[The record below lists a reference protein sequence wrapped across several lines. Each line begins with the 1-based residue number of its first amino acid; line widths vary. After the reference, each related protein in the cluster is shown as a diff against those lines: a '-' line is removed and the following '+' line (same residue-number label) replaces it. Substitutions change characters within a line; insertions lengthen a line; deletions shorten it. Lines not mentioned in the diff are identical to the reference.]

1 MLKDIN
7 LKKFISERFSNF
19 VLQKNSPYVK
29 TGFPSIDR
37 PWDKSKKEIEIPDTS
52 IYESLLQRSNFNAC
66 NQLSKC
72 HEDILTMDR
81 LKKETEEYAKSF
93 KAMGIKKGDIVPIC
107 MQPNNEGLIAFFA
120 LNRIGA
126 IPTFLNATANKN
138 EIESYIRKFYAR
150 NFIISSKFVENVDE
164 IISDCDLNK
173 VIVISPRDSF
183 KEGMQV
189 SELTSEYINHFDKKF
204 DETDKKISLTT
215 FKNIGKNYT
224 GKIDEEVKAKDI
236 AFICYTSGS
245 TGEPKAIVLTNENII
260 AEMISL
266 KKSTHMNL
274 GPKGNSLQ
282 VVPFNYPYGFLISTL
297 LPMFVGKTAALTPML
312 TLKTVVTYLKM
323 YKPPYI
329 QAIPSFY
336 SSLQLN
342 EEAKDLDLSFL
353 KYPVSGGDTLDIT
366 AKKQNNE
373 FYRKHGSRARVK
385 DGSGNGEGCGCLT
398 TSVVLGK
405 ENQHSVGKPIVGL
418 NVKIVDPETDKELEF
433 GKVGRFCFSGKNV
446 MLEYYNDPEKT
457 NEVKKTDA
465 NGVEWFYTDTY
476 AHMDSKGWL
485 YIDGRDRRFFITYDQ
500 EGSPYKVYCDYVQ
513 SILKECSEVFD
524 CAVVKKPDD
533 VRSYIAK
540 AFIVLKEN
548 VEYTKELEEKIKFI
562 CGNQLQSCA
571 IPEEYEVIEKLPL
584 TRAEKIDYAVLE
596 KQCLDEYNNSKGKK
610 MIKRNELHM

>member
-7 LKKFISERFSNF
+7 LKKFISERFSKF
-19 VLQKNSPYVK
+19 ALQKNSPYVK

-37 PWDKSKKEIEIPDTS
+37 PWDKSKKELSIPDTS
-52 IYESLLQRSNFNAC
+52 IYENLLQRSNFNAC
-66 NQLSKC
+66 NQLSRC

-81 LKKETEEYAKSF
+81 LKRETEEYAKSF
-93 KAMGIKKGDIVPIC
+93 KAMGVKKGDIVPIC
-107 MQPNNEGLIAFFA
+107 MQPNNEGLLVFFA

-126 IPTFLNATANKN
+126 VPTFLNATANKN
-138 EIESYIRKFYAR
+138 EIESYIKKFKAK
-150 NFIISSKFVENVDE
+150 NFITSSKFVENTDE

-204 DETDKKISLTT
+204 EETDKKISLTT
-215 FKNIGKNYT
+215 FKNIGKDYT
-224 GKIDEEVKAKDI
+224 GKVDEDVKAKDV

-245 TGEPKAIVLTNENII
+245 TGEPKAIVLSNENII

-274 GPKGNSLQ
+274 GIKGNSLQ

-323 YKPPYI
+323 YMPPYI

-342 EEAKDLDLSFL
+342 EDAKDLDLSFL

-366 AKKQNNE
+366 AKKQNND
-373 FYRKHGSRARVK
+373 FYRKHGSRAKIK

-418 NVKIVDPETDKELEF
+418 NVKIVDPENGKELEF

-446 MLEYYNDPEKT
+446 MLEYYDDPEKT
-457 NEVKKTDA
+457 NEVKKVDE

-513 SILKECSEVFD
+513 SILKECDEVFD

-533 VRSYIAK
+533 IRSFIAK
-540 AFIVLKEN
+540 AFIVLREN
-548 VEYTKELEEKIKFI
+548 VEYTKELEEKIKLI
-562 CGNQLQSCA
+562 CGSQLQSCA
-571 IPEEYEVIEKLPL
+571 IPAEYEVIDKLPL
-584 TRAEKIDYAVLE
+584 TRAEKVDYAILE
-596 KQCLDEYNNSKGKK
+596 NQCVNEYNDSKVS
-610 MIKRNELHM
+610 KR

>member
-7 LKKFISERFSNF
+7 FKKFMSEKFSKL
-19 VLQKNSPYVK
+19 VLDKNSPYVK

-37 PWDKSKKEIEIPDTS
+37 PWDKSKKELSIPDTS

-66 NQLSKC
+66 NQLSRC
-72 HEDILTMDR
+72 HEDVLTMDR
-81 LKKETEEYAKSF
+81 LKRETEEYAKSF
-93 KAMGIKKGDIVPIC
+93 KAIGVKKGDIVPIC
-107 MQPNNEGLIAFFA
+107 MQPNNEGLLVFFA

-138 EIESYIRKFYAR
+138 EIESYIKKFKAK
-150 NFIISSKFVENVDE
+150 NFITSSKFVENTDE

-189 SELTSEYINHFDKKF
+189 SELTSEYIDLFDKKF
-204 DETDKKISLTT
+204 EETDKKISLTT

-224 GKIDEEVKAKDI
+224 GKIDEDVKAKDV

-245 TGEPKAIVLTNENII
+245 TGEPKAIVLSNENII

-274 GPKGNSLQ
+274 GIKGNSLQ

-323 YKPPYI
+323 YMPPYI

-342 EEAKDLDLSFL
+342 EDAKDLDLSFL

-373 FYRKHGSRARVK
+373 FYREHGSRAKIK

-418 NVKIVDPETDKELEF
+418 NVKIVDPETGKELEF

-446 MLEYYNDPEKT
+446 MLEYYDDPEKT
-457 NEVKKTDA
+457 NEVKKVDE

-513 SILKECSEVFD
+513 SILKECDEVFD

-533 VRSYIAK
+533 IRSFIAK
-540 AFIVLKEN
+540 AFIVLRED
-548 VEYTKELEEKIKFI
+548 VEYTKELEEKIKLI
-562 CGNQLQSCA
+562 CGSQLQSCA
-571 IPEEYEVIEKLPL
+571 IPAEYEVIDKLPL
-584 TRAEKIDYAVLE
+584 TRAEKVDYAILE
-596 KQCLDEYNNSKGKK
+596 NQCVNEYNDSKAN
-610 MIKRNELHM
+610 KR

>member
-1 MLKDIN
+1 MIKDIN
-7 LKKFISERFSNF
+7 FKKFLSQKFSNF
-19 VLQKNSPYVK
+19 LLQKNSPYVK

-37 PWDKSKKEIEIPDTS
+37 PWDKSKKEIEVPDTS
-52 IYESLLQRSNFNAC
+52 IYECLLQRSSFNAC
-66 NQLSKC
+66 NQLSRC
-72 HEDILTMDR
+72 HEDVLTMDK

-93 KAMGIKKGDIVPIC
+93 KAIGIKKGDIVPIC
-107 MQPNNEGLIAFFA
+107 MQPNNEGIVAFFA

-126 IPTFLNATANKN
+126 VPTFLNATANIN
-138 EIESYIRKFYAR
+138 EIESYIRKF
-150 NFIISSKFVENVDE
+150 NSNVLITSSKFVENTDE
-164 IISDCDLNK
+164 IIKDCNLNK
-173 VIVISPRDSF
+173 AIVISPRDSF

-189 SELTSEYINHFDKKF
+189 SELTSEYIDLFDKKF
-204 DETDKKISLTT
+204 EENDKKISLNT
-215 FKNIGKNYT
+215 FKNIGKDYT
-224 GKIDEEVKAKDI
+224 GKIDEEVKAKDV
-236 AFICYTSGS
+236 AFISFTSGS

-260 AEMISL
+260 AEMLSL
-266 KKSTHMNL
+266 KKTTHMNI

-297 LPMFVGKTAALTPML
+297 FPMFVGKTAALTPMI
-312 TLKTVVTYLKM
+312 TLKTVVTYLEM
-323 YKPPYI
+323 YLPPYI

-342 EEAKDLDLSFL
+342 ESAKDLNLSFL

-366 AKKQNNE
+366 SKNQNNE
-373 FYRKHGSRARVK
+373 FYKKHGSRARIK

-405 ENQHSVGKPIVGL
+405 ENQYSVGKPIAGL
-418 NVKIVDPETDKELEF
+418 NVKIVDPETDVELEF

-457 NEVKKTDA
+457 NEVKKTDK

-548 VEYTKELEEKIKFI
+548 VEYTKELEEKIKLI
-562 CGNQLQSCA
+562 CGSQLQSCA
-571 IPEEYEVIEKLPL
+571 IPEEYEVVAELPL
-584 TRAEKIDYAVLE
+584 TRAEKIDYTLLE
-596 KQCLDEYNNSKGKK
+596 KQCADEYEDNKGKK

>member
-7 LKKFISERFSNF
+7 FKKFISERFSNF
-19 VLQKNSPYVK
+19 VLQKSSPYVK
-29 TGFPSIDR
+29 SGFPSIDR
-37 PWDKSKKEIEIPDTS
+37 PWDKSKKELSIPDTS

-66 NQLSKC
+66 NKLSRC
-72 HEDILTMDR
+72 HEDVLTMDR
-81 LKKETEEYAKSF
+81 LKSETEEYAKSF

-138 EIESYIRKFYAR
+138 EIESYITKFNAK
-150 NFIISSKFVENVDE
+150 NFITSSKFIENTDE

-204 DETDKKISLTT
+204 RETDKKISLTT
-215 FKNIGKNYT
+215 FKNIGKNYI
-224 GKIDEEVKAKDI
+224 GKIDEEVKAKDV
-236 AFICYTSGS
+236 AFISYTSGS

-274 GPKGNSLQ
+274 GIKGNSLQ

-323 YKPPYI
+323 YMPPYI

-342 EEAKDLDLSFL
+342 EDAKDLDLSFL

-373 FYRKHGSRARVK
+373 FYRKHGSRARIK

-446 MLEYYNDPEKT
+446 MLEYYNDFEKT
-457 NEVKKTDA
+457 NEVKKTDEK
-465 NGVEWFYTDTY
+465 GVEWFYTDTY

-513 SILKECSEVFD
+513 SILKECNEVFD

-533 VRSYIAK
+533 IRSFIAK
-540 AFIVLKEN
+540 AFIVLREN
-548 VEYTKELEEKIKFI
+548 VEYTKELEEKIKLI
-562 CGNQLQSCA
+562 CGSQLQSCA
-571 IPEEYEVIEKLPL
+571 IPAEYEVIDKLPL
-584 TRAEKIDYAVLE
+584 TRAEKIDYTILE
-596 KQCLDEYNNSKGKK
+596 NQCINEYNDSKGY
-610 MIKRNELHM
+610 KR